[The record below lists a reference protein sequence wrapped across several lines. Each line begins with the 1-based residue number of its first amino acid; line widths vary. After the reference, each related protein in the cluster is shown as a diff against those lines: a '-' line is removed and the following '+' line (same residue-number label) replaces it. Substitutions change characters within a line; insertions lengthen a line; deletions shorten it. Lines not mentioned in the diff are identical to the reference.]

1 MRNAIIILKN
11 KIFKSVSLFF
21 LLLALFF
28 ITLNFLNDRS
38 KYDLDIIIVEG
49 EYNESNTS

>member
-1 MRNAIIILKN
+1 MRNAIKILKN
-11 KIFKSVSLFF
+11 KIFKSISLFVF
-21 LLLALFF
+21 LLALFF
-28 ITLNFLNDRS
+28 IALNLLNNRS